1 MEKFKIYNRRYLGS
15 KYKLLEFIEKIV
27 EENTENS
34 KVFLD
39 LFAGTGV
46 VADYFNKKYDVV
58 LNDLLRC
65 NYFSYE
71 CFFSNLEYD
80 EKKLIEIMKK
90 YNKKIVEDN
99 NYYSENF
106 KDTYLSEKNLK
117 KVGFIRDDIDDLF
130 EKKAINKREKAIL
143 ITALI
148 YSVDKIANTVGHY
161 DAYRKNGDLE
171 KELILKFPQIENENN
186 KNNKIFCMDANEL
199 VKKFSADI
207 VYIDPPYNSRQYSD
221 AYHFLENIATNN
233 KPEVF
238 GIAKKMD
245 RTHIKSKY
253 CLSSAK
259 QTLEELIKNIEA
271 KYKSAESV
279 DKFFDDPN
287 NVEMLKQMDKYNDE
301 LRNAIISTTQLEN
314 MYSKIGKPT
323 SDKAQLEKVNEE
335 RLSFLANMAEFS
347 QKLQKQQSIGDIN
360 EIKKLSST
368 GKADYKK
375 LSYKDMENI
384 TFDKLY
390 SMIKNGD
397 QKSIPENLAIL
408 DSLMKQ
414 NNSLF
419 NYTLTTLIGFKNTN
433 NYQEIR
439 DMQIKQNEVQKY
451 AETFIGFKQSALSFF
466 LPTDKELENLKKAD
480 PKNGTPKNEL
490 IKHNSGIAL
499 NTIILGK

>member
-1 MEKFKIYNRRYLGS
+1 M
-15 KYKLLEFIEKIV
+15 
-27 EENTENS
+27 
-34 KVFLD
+34 
-39 LFAGTGV
+39 
-46 VADYFNKKYDVV
+46 
-58 LNDLLRC
+58 
-65 NYFSYE
+65 
-71 CFFSNLEYD
+71 
-80 EKKLIEIMKK
+80 
-90 YNKKIVEDN
+90 
-99 NYYSENF
+99 
-106 KDTYLSEKNLK
+106 
-117 KVGFIRDDIDDLF
+117 
-130 EKKAINKREKAIL
+130 
-143 ITALI
+143 
-148 YSVDKIANTVGHY
+148 
-161 DAYRKNGDLE
+161 
-171 KELILKFPQIENENN
+171 
-186 KNNKIFCMDANEL
+186 
-199 VKKFSADI
+199 
-207 VYIDPPYNSRQYSD
+207 
-221 AYHFLENIATNN
+221 
-233 KPEVF
+233 
-238 GIAKKMD
+238 
-245 RTHIKSKY
+245 
-253 CLSSAK
+253 
-259 QTLEELIKNIEA
+259 KNIEA

>member
-1 MEKFKIYNRRYLGS
+1 MWRKDRQHRIKHAKVSGVAGDDKAFIKAAEDIFDGYKKPSTAKTQQKI
-15 KYKLLEFIEKIV
+15 LEAQEA
-27 EENTENS
+27 
-34 KVFLD
+34 L
-39 LFAGTGV
+39 AY
-46 VADYFNKKYDVV
+46 VA
-58 LNDLLRC
+58 
-65 NYFSYE
+65 
-71 CFFSNLEYD
+71 
-80 EKKLIEIMKK
+80 
-90 YNKKIVEDN
+90 
-99 NYYSENF
+99 
-106 KDTYLSEKNLK
+106 
-117 KVGFIRDDIDDLF
+117 
-130 EKKAINKREKAIL
+130 
-143 ITALI
+143 
-148 YSVDKIANTVGHY
+148 
-161 DAYRKNGDLE
+161 
-171 KELILKFPQIENENN
+171 
-186 KNNKIFCMDANEL
+186 
-199 VKKFSADI
+199 
-207 VYIDPPYNSRQYSD
+207 
-221 AYHFLENIATNN
+221 
-233 KPEVF
+233 
-238 GIAKKMD
+238 IAKLQIAQENM
-245 RTHIKSKY
+245 
-253 CLSSAK
+253 
-259 QTLEELIKNIEA
+259 KNIEA

>member
-1 MEKFKIYNRRYLGS
+1 MKMKIKILFLFSILSLSVFPNNYWNNKDQKTNEKVQKEIDKFYIKFKS
-15 KYKLLEFIEKIV
+15 KDLTDKAIEKMQKQEKEKQIKIDAKRV
-27 EENTENS
+27 NDYS
-34 KVFLD
+34 D
-39 LFAGTGV
+39 LNNKRYTKTRADIQGDNPYMNDVYNPVNKQIRTQDNVRFIMTD
-46 VADYFNKKYDVV
+46 VADRTKGGNKRTETRNDDYRGV
-58 LNDLLRC
+58 LT
-65 NYFSYE
+65 
-71 CFFSNLEYD
+71 LEGT
-80 EKKLIEIMKK
+80 KKL
-90 YNKKIVEDN
+90 
-99 NYYSENF
+99 
-106 KDTYLSEKNLK
+106 
-117 KVGFIRDDIDDLF
+117 
-130 EKKAINKREKAIL
+130 
-143 ITALI
+143 
-148 YSVDKIANTVGHY
+148 
-161 DAYRKNGDLE
+161 
-171 KELILKFPQIENENN
+171 
-186 KNNKIFCMDANEL
+186 
-199 VKKFSADI
+199 
-207 VYIDPPYNSRQYSD
+207 DPVQYSD
-221 AYHFLENIATNN
+221 DWRPAGSSLGGGTIIYNMWSKDRQHRIKHAKVSGVAGDDKAFIKAAEDIFDGYKKPSTAKTQQKILEAQEALAYVA
-233 KPEVF
+233 
-238 GIAKKMD
+238 IAKLQIAQENM
-245 RTHIKSKY
+245 
-253 CLSSAK
+253 
-259 QTLEELIKNIEA
+259 KNIEA